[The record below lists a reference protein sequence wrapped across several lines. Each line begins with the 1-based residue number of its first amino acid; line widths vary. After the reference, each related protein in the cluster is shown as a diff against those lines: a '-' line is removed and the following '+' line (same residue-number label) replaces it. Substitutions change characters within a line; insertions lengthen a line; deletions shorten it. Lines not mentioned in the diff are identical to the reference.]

1 VRPEKELCVEPT
13 DMYHVGIVVP
23 SLEDGQAHFA
33 ELFGVRWA
41 PLIEAPTAVR
51 TSDGAVTTVNLRLAY
66 SVDAPHLELIEAV
79 PGSIWVLNPH
89 SNIHHIGFWSDD
101 LGGDWARLHGG
112 GCPLE
117 VMGDSGGSEPL
128 VWSYHSDRFGVRIE
142 LVDAAIRAD
151 MQAGWD
157 SVAPTTP
164 T

>member
-1 VRPEKELCVEPT
+1 VQPT
-13 DMYHVGIVVP
+13 AMYHVGIVVP
-23 SLEDGQAHFA
+23 NLEDGQAHFTD
-33 ELFGVRWA
+33 LFGARWA
-41 PLIEAPTAVR
+41 PVMETPTAMR
-51 TSDGAVTTVNLRLAY
+51 TADGSVATVDLRLVY

-101 LGGDWARLHGG
+101 LASDWAKLHGG

-128 VWSYHSDRFGVRIE
+128 FWTYHNDRLGVRVE
-142 LVDAAIRAD
+142 LVDGALRTG
-151 MQAGWD
+151 MQAAWD
-157 SVAPTTP
+157 SGATTS

>member
-1 VRPEKELCVEPT
+1 MRAA
-13 DMYHVGIVVP
+13 
-23 SLEDGQAHFA
+23 DGTVA
-33 ELFGVRWA
+33 
-41 PLIEAPTAVR
+41 
-51 TSDGAVTTVNLRLAY
+51 TVNLRLVY
-66 SVDAPHLELIEAV
+66 SVDNPHLELIEAV

-117 VMGDSGGSEPL
+117 VMGDSGGTEPWL
-128 VWSYHSDRFGVRIE
+128 WSYHGDRFGVRIE
-142 LVDAAIRAD
+142 LVDAALREV

-157 SVAPTTP
+157 GMAPTTP

>member
-1 VRPEKELCVEPT
+1 MQPT
-13 DMYHVGIVVP
+13 DLYHVGLVVP

-33 ELFGVRWA
+33 DLFGVRWA
-41 PLIEAPTAVR
+41 PVIEAPTAIR
-51 TSDGAVTTVNLRLAY
+51 TAHGTVATANLRLAY

-79 PGSIWVLNPH
+79 PGSIWVLNTH

-101 LGGDWARLHGG
+101 LGGDLGRLHGG

-128 VWSYHSDRFGVRIE
+128 FWAYHSDRFGVRIE
-142 LVDAAIRAD
+142 LVDAALREV

-157 SVAPTTP
+157 SVAPTTL